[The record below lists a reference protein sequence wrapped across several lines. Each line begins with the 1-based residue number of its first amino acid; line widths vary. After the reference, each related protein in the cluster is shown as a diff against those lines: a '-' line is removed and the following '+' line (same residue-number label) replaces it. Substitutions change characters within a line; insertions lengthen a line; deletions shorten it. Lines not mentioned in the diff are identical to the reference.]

1 MRTAAQPGRR
11 PLPALLAAVLLA
23 VAALVAGAVPAS
35 AHPMPNTL
43 VQLDVH
49 EGSITAE
56 LQVPVDDLALASGV
70 DLRGED
76 AEGVLAAQ
84 QDELR
89 AYLAAH
95 LTTTTP
101 DGAAWDVQV
110 GELSLGEAEQTSTGT
125 YREVVGEAVLT
136 PPAGADVRRFTF
148 AADLVVH
155 EVVTDSV
162 VVAVRTDWAG
172 GLVSE
177 GDEAEQIGVITVDN
191 STLDPTPLEV
201 DLDEGSAWN
210 GFTAMLRLG
219 ADHILAG
226 TDHLLFL
233 LTLLLPAPLLP
244 APLLAARGRWAA
256 PTGGR
261 RAVRRIAGITL
272 AFTVGHSAT
281 LAISALGRFTL
292 PTAPIESFIAL
303 SILIG
308 AVHALR
314 PLFPGREALVA
325 ALFGLVH
332 GMAFSFTLAE
342 LELSTGQLVLSLLG
356 FNLGIELM
364 QLLVVALVLP
374 CFVVLARTR
383 WYRPVRVVGAVC
395 AAVAAAGWLLDRLGV
410 ANVVARGADSAGA
423 SGWWVVAGL
432 AVLAAL
438 STRLAPRVPAAGL
451 GPADEPAGE
460 EDLAGTVRG

>member
-1 MRTAAQPGRR
+1 MRTASEPGRR

-49 EGSITAE
+49 EDSITAE

-89 AYLAAH
+89 GYLAAH

-101 DGAAWDVQV
+101 DGVAWDVQV

-125 YREVVGEAVLT
+125 YREVVTEAVLT

-177 GDEAEQIGVITVDN
+177 GDEAEQVGVITVDN

-210 GFTAMLRLG
+210 GSTAMLRLG

-233 LTLLLPAPLLP
+233 LTLLLP

-325 ALFGLVH
+325 AVFGLVH

-342 LELSTGQLVLSLLG
+342 LELSTGQLLLSLLG

-395 AAVAAAGWLLDRLGV
+395 AGVAAAGWLLDRLGV
-410 ANVVARGADSAGA
+410 ANAVARAADSAGA

-438 STRLAPRVPAAGL
+438 STRLAPRVPAAGE
-451 GPADEPAGE
+451 GATDAGASGQ
-460 EDLAGTVRG
+460 EDLAATARG